1 MTEPSN
7 TAEAGSGTAAS
18 AAVNDALSTN
28 AYPFATGETL
38 KVRWVASIGATK
50 DVWNKS
56 QTEALVGVAEKIRLP
71 KDEAEVETPTSIVPN
86 GLPLS
91 PAP

>member
-18 AAVNDALSTN
+18 AAVNDALSTK

-38 KVRWVASIGATK
+38 KVRWVGATK

-71 KDEAEVETPTSIVPN
+71 KDEAEVETPT
-86 GLPLS
+86 
-91 PAP
+91 